1 MQTGKRDALRALESK
16 AQSMW
21 DSAKV
26 FETNAPTIEEHKDTV
41 DLHEKYPKFMGC
53 MAYPYMN
60 GRLHLGHAFTL
71 SKIEFAASYERMLGK
86 RVLFPQ
92 GFHCTGMPIK
102 VQLKRILFF
111 FFFLAAKVK
120 SNMI

>member
-111 FFFLAAKVK
+111 FFFWRPK
-120 SNMI
+120 